1 MHGRILPKRQ
11 AGGRAKGRCPSEAKR
26 RWWSGASLVL
36 VAPMVAALAVTLTAR
51 GPDADG
57 AETPALRSISSRLDG
72 TISTVLIEASEP
84 VAYLT
89 SQPDPLTVLVDLR
102 NVAPGLLDGKPVI
115 DMLAPVAAVAVER
128 STAPDGAP
136 VARIRVR
143 LDRAAKHR
151 VRSSRNT
158 ILVEVERPGA
168 ASATS
173 ATLANTL
180 IKAPAASL
188 ASAPVMRAAEKRA
201 AATELKSVRFA
212 KVDNGYSVT
221 LVGNGPL
228 LAAKVE
234 EAKDLPARVLLDF
247 NGVAAGSTPAVTNVK
262 AGDIERVRVATNS
275 REPLITRVVIDL
287 ARKLPY
293 TVEQIGDDLRVLF
306 KRAAET
312 AAAVMPSTAA
322 VTPPTAT
329 PIETPV
335 EKVPVV
341 EPPATAMIPA
351 AATVATATPPATPA
365 VESPAP
371 AAPVAAAI
379 VGLPVAVTPPTPVT
393 TAPLVV
399 SQAPLPVPM
408 PASVIAAAQSQA
420 QGSSL
425 ANPLQSTNAQGQRL
439 FTGDPVTLD
448 FQGADLRAVLRT
460 FAEIS
465 NGLNIV
471 IDPSIQGTVDVSL
484 RDVPW
489 DQALD
494 IILRANKL
502 GYSVDGNIV
511 RIVPL
516 TVLAQENEERRKL
529 SEAQALAGTLRTL
542 TVPVSYAKAA
552 DLVPVITRST
562 LSARGDVQVDTRT
575 NTLIIRDLAD
585 RLTDASE
592 LVRTLDRPQP
602 QVEIEAR
609 IVQLNRNSARALGIE
624 WGFNG
629 AVSPAL
635 GTSTGL
641 AFPSGGAL
649 SLETGN
655 VNPAAP
661 TGIGLALG
669 SINGALNLDVSLRA
683 LESDGKG
690 RILATPRVAT
700 QNNVEAEITQ
710 GSQIPI
716 QVVSNNTV
724 TVSFKD
730 AALTL
735 RVTPQITAANTVI
748 MRIFVEKAAPNY
760 TETTPAQ
767 PVPSI
772 DTQRAVTSVLMAD
785 GETTVIGGIY
795 TRQEATVNTRTPF
808 LHRLPLLGW
817 LFKTETNV
825 DDSDELLI
833 FITPRIAK

>member
-1 MHGRILPKRQ
+1 MHGRIPR
-11 AGGRAKGRCPSEAKR
+11 
-26 RWWSGASLVL
+26 LVL
-36 VAPMVAALAVTLTAR
+36 AAPLAAVLALALSASR
-51 GPDADG
+51 PFAMGG

-72 TISTVLIEASEP
+72 AISTVLIEASEP

-89 SQPDPLTVLVDLR
+89 SQPDPLTLFVDLR
-102 NVAPGLLDGKPVI
+102 NVSPSSLDGLLGMPKV
-115 DMLAPVAAVAVER
+115 APLSAVAVEGAK
-128 STAPDGAP
+128 APDGAP
-136 VARIRVR
+136 VARVRLSLDRVVTPRVR
-143 LDRAAKHR
+143 T
-151 VRSSRNT
+151 SRNT
-158 ILVEVERPGA
+158 ILVELGALGASAPAKSPELLKAPTAAAATVA
-168 ASATS
+168 ASAP
-173 ATLANTL
+173 AAPKVAPVEK
-180 IKAPAASL
+180 KAPATAL
-188 ASAPVMRAAEKRA
+188 RA
-201 AATELKSVRFA
+201 VRYA
-212 KVDNGYSVT
+212 KTDTGYSIT
-221 LVGNGPL
+221 LSGNGPL
-228 LAAKVE
+228 SASSIS
-234 EAKDLPARVLLDF
+234 EAKDMPPRVLLDF
-247 NGVAAGSTPAVTNVK
+247 NGVAVGSAPAVTNIK
-262 AGDIERVRVATNS
+262 TDNIERVRVATNS
-275 REPLITRVVIDL
+275 SDPLITRVVIDL

-293 TVEQIGDDLRVLF
+293 KVEQIGEELRVMF
-306 KRAAET
+306 DRAVETVANAASAAT
-312 AAAVMPSTAA
+312 AAAP
-322 VTPPTAT
+322 AT
-329 PIETPV
+329 VSAKPAE
-335 EKVPVV
+335 PVV
-341 EPPATAMIPA
+341 LAEEKPVMTR
-351 AATVATATPPATPA
+351 
-365 VESPAP
+365 ED
-371 AAPVAAAI
+371 AAPVAAAPMTTPSPLPAAEKSALATTVNTTAI
-379 VGLPVAVTPPTPVT
+379 PTLAPPPPAAPNAGLAQVAAAIAQGNVAAPVAPAAAPATPV
-393 TAPLVV
+393 
-399 SQAPLPVPM
+399 
-408 PASVIAAAQSQA
+408 SVAQSTIVQT
-420 QGSSL
+420 
-425 ANPLQSTNAQGQRL
+425 NPQGQRQ

-502 GYSVDGNIV
+502 GYSVEGNIV

-516 TVLAQENEERRKL
+516 TVLATENEERRKL
-529 SEAQALAGTLRTL
+529 SEAQALAGDLRTM
-542 TVPVSYAKAA
+542 TVPVSYAKAQ
-552 DLVPVITRST
+552 DLVTVITRST

-585 RLTDASE
+585 RVNSAAD

-609 IVQLNRNSARALGIE
+609 IVQLNRNSARDLGIQ

-629 AVSPAL
+629 KVSPTV

-641 AFPSGGAL
+641 AFPSSGGL
-649 SLETGN
+649 NLETGN
-655 VNPAAP
+655 VNRASPSAV
-661 TGIGLALG
+661 GLALG
-669 SINGALNLDVSLRA
+669 SINGALNLDVTLRA

-690 RILATPRVAT
+690 RILSTPRVAT

-716 QVVSNNTV
+716 QTVSNNTV
-724 TVSFKD
+724 TVQFKD

-760 TETTPAQ
+760 TQTSPAQ

-772 DTQRAVTSVLMAD
+772 DTQRAVTTVLMDDA
-785 GETTVIGGIY
+785 ETTVIGGIY
-795 TRQEATVNTRTPF
+795 TREENEVNVKTPY

-817 LFKTETNV
+817 LFKNERRL

>member
-1 MHGRILPKRQ
+1 
-11 AGGRAKGRCPSEAKR
+11 
-26 RWWSGASLVL
+26 
-36 VAPMVAALAVTLTAR
+36 MVVALAVALTASHATAV
-51 GPDADG
+51 GG
-57 AETPALRSISSRLDG
+57 AEIPALKSISSRLDG
-72 TISTVLIEASEP
+72 ALSTVLIEASEP

-102 NVAPGLLDGKPVI
+102 NVNAASLDGRPI
-115 DMLAPVAAVAVER
+115 ADLLAPVKGVAIEHA
-128 STAPDGAP
+128 TAPDGAP
-136 VARIRVR
+136 VARVRVR
-143 LDRAAKHR
+143 LDRAAQHR
-151 VRSSRNT
+151 VRSARNM
-158 ILVEVERPGA
+158 ILVEFGA
-168 ASATS
+168 AGPAARAVVPALVKTPV
-173 ATLANTL
+173 AAKTPVVLKAPPVA
-180 IKAPAASL
+180 KAPATA
-188 ASAPVMRAAEKRA
+188 AARATESRA
-201 AATELKSVRFA
+201 AATQLRSVRFS
-212 KVDNGYSVT
+212 KVDNDYAIT
-221 LVGNGPL
+221 IAGNGVL
-228 LAAKVE
+228 VASKVE
-234 EAKDLPARVLLDF
+234 DARDMPARVLLDF
-247 NGVAAGSTPAVTNVK
+247 HDVAAGTAPAVTNVNND
-262 AGDIERVRVATNS
+262 DIERVRVATNS

-287 ARKLPY
+287 ARQLPY

-306 KRAAET
+306 KRAADAAASMVAPA
-312 AAAVMPSTAA
+312 AAAVAA
-322 VTPPTAT
+322 TV
-329 PIETPV
+329 IDVPV
-335 EKVPVV
+335 EKAPVM
-341 EPPATAMIPA
+341 EPAITEAL
-351 AATVATATPPATPA
+351 
-365 VESPAP
+365 PAP
-371 AAPVAAAI
+371 APVVAAAA
-379 VGLPVAVTPPTPVT
+379 PVMAAPAPAPPVT
-393 TAPLVV
+393 AVVPALNV

-408 PASVIAAAQSQA
+408 PASMLAQA
-420 QGSSL
+420 QQTL
-425 ANPLQSTNAQGQRL
+425 ANPLQQSPNAQGQRQ

-529 SEAQALAGTLRTL
+529 SEAQSLAGELRTM
-542 TVPVSYAKAA
+542 TVPVSYARAA

-562 LSARGDVQVDTRT
+562 LSSRGDVQVDART

-585 RLTDASE
+585 RLTAATD
-592 LVRTLDRPQP
+592 LIRTLDRPQP

-609 IVQLNRNSARALGIE
+609 IVQLNRSSARDLGIQ

-629 AVSPAL
+629 RVDPSL

-641 AFPSGGAL
+641 AFPSSGDVKAGTGGVDLASPSAL
-649 SLETGN
+649 S
-655 VNPAAP
+655 
-661 TGIGLALG
+661 LALG
-669 SINGALNLDVSLRA
+669 SINGALNLDVNLRA

-690 RILATPRVAT
+690 RILSTPRVAT

-724 TVSFKD
+724 TVQFKD

-735 RVTPQITAANTVI
+735 RVTPQITASNTVI

-760 TETTPAQ
+760 TQTTPSQ
-767 PVPSI
+767 PIPSI
-772 DTQRAVTSVLMAD
+772 DTQRAVTTVLMGD

-795 TRQEATVNTRTPF
+795 TRDESEVNTRTPF
-808 LHRLPLLGW
+808 LHRVPLMGW
-817 LFKTETNV
+817 LFKTERRL

>member
-1 MHGRILPKRQ
+1 MHGRIPR
-11 AGGRAKGRCPSEAKR
+11 
-26 RWWSGASLVL
+26 LVF
-36 VAPMVAALAVTLTAR
+36 VAPLVTALALTIMASRPAALGGT
-51 GPDADG
+51 
-57 AETPALRSISSRLDG
+57 ETPALKSISSRLDG
-72 TISTVLIEASEP
+72 GVSTVLIEASEP

-102 NVAPGLLDGKPVI
+102 NVNANGLDGRPVADI
-115 DMLAPVAAVAVER
+115 LAPVSGVAVE
-128 STAPDGAP
+128 SANAPDGSP
-136 VARIRVR
+136 VARVRVR

-158 ILVEVERPGA
+158 ILVEVDRSA
-168 ASATS
+168 AANLAATKAPS
-173 ATLANTL
+173 IAPIAP
-180 IKAPAASL
+180 KPAPAAP
-188 ASAPVMRAAEKRA
+188 ANAPAAENIEKRA
-201 AATELKSVRFA
+201 AATALKSVRYA
-212 KVDNGYSVT
+212 KLDDGYSVT
-221 LVGNGPL
+221 LAGNGPL

-234 EAKDLPARVLLDF
+234 EVKDLPPRVLLDF
-247 NGVAAGSTPAVTNVK
+247 HGVATGTVPAITNVNND
-262 AGDIERVRVATNS
+262 DIERIRVATNS

-287 ARKLPY
+287 ARRIPY
-293 TVEQIGDDLRVLF
+293 TVEQIGDELRVMF
-306 KRAAET
+306 RRAIAGATGATATNAT
-312 AAAVMPSTAA
+312 AATSPAPEA
-322 VTPPTAT
+322 VTPA
-329 PIETPV
+329 ELPV
-335 EKVPVV
+335 ESPVV
-341 EPPATAMIPA
+341 VADERTAAPVPP
-351 AATVATATPPATPA
+351 AATVAPATP
-365 VESPAP
+365 V
-371 AAPVAAAI
+371 APVAPAI
-379 VGLPVAVTPPTPVT
+379 
-393 TAPLVV
+393 TAPI
-399 SQAPLPVPM
+399 SQAPLPVPT
-408 PASVIAAAQSQA
+408 PPSVIAAATQQPSAIA
-420 QGSSL
+420 QL
-425 ANPLQSTNAQGQRL
+425 PPQNATGQRQ

-465 NGLNIV
+465 QGLNIV

-502 GYSVDGNIV
+502 GYTVEGNIV

-516 TVLAQENEERRKL
+516 NVLAQENEERRKL
-529 SEAQALAGTLRTL
+529 SEAQALAGELRTL

-552 DLVPVITRST
+552 ELVAVITRST

-585 RLTDASE
+585 RLQAATD

-609 IVQLNRNSARALGIE
+609 IVQLNRNAARELGIQ
-624 WGFNG
+624 WGFG
-629 AVSPAL
+629 GRVDPTF

-641 AFPSGGAL
+641 AFPSSANLTAGTGG
-649 SLETGN
+649 
-655 VNPAAP
+655 VNPANPSA
-661 TGIGLALG
+661 IGLALG

-690 RILATPRVAT
+690 RILSTPRVVT

-716 QVVSNNTV
+716 QVASNNTV

-730 AALTL
+730 AALIL
-735 RVTPQITAANTVI
+735 RVTPQITASNTVI

-760 TETTPAQ
+760 TQTSPAQ
-767 PVPSI
+767 PIPSI
-772 DTQRAVTSVLMAD
+772 DTQRAITTVLMAD
-785 GETTVIGGIY
+785 AETTVIGGIY
-795 TRQEATVNTRTPF
+795 TREEADTTVRTPL
-808 LHRLPLLGW
+808 LHRVPLLGW
-817 LFKTETNV
+817 LFRTDRRV